1 MQSNLQTERKLL
13 QERMAEEM
21 NEVKRKRVLLEEKE
35 MIDLKR
41 HAEEIA
47 ELNEAKRQFENDKK
61 EFASYV
67 A

>member
-13 QERMAEEM
+13 QERVAEELS
-21 NEVKRKRVLLEEKE
+21 EVKRKMVLLDEKE
-35 MIDLKR
+35 LHDIKKR
-41 HAEEIA
+41 AEELA
-47 ELNEAKRQFENDKK
+47 EFNEMKHQFENDKK